1 MDATKISHSARTAC
15 VILVV
20 VAAMLPCGE
29 GHVRD
34 KMDKVKEWFDH
45 GSISDVQK
53 AAERDGGKSAGEGV
67 CLREN
72 MGVCVRVCA
81 LVSRAFRSKESLC
94 KLSALFDHFKKQA
107 YQSNQQVKSVCVCV
121 CVFYM
126 KRYMNQK
133 LPLCLSLCCNK
144 DGQLL
149 LSLPLFL
156 SLSPTLHLP
165 FPPFSVAIFH

>member
-53 AAERDGGKSAGEGV
+53 AAEHDGGKSAGEGACV
-67 CLREN
+67 REN
-72 MGVCVRVCA
+72 MRVCVRVCA
-81 LVSRAFRSKESLC
+81 RVCQAFRSKESLC
-94 KLSALFDHFKKQA
+94 KLSAFFYHFKKLA
-107 YQSNQQVKSVCVCV
+107 SNQTNKSNACVLGCVCL
-121 CVFYM
+121 YE
-126 KRYMNQK
+126 KIHETNPLK
-133 LPLCLSLCCNK
+133 LPLSLSL
-144 DGQLL
+144 LL
-149 LSLPLFL
+149 Q
-156 SLSPTLHLP
+156 
-165 FPPFSVAIFH
+165 